1 MNFSGIRKIERQRK
15 EKEESMSK
23 LNQNIFKIQDENE
36 FFTASRLVKEYR
48 EKNPEKELLSLRN
61 RRCF

>member
-1 MNFSGIRKIERQRK
+1 
-15 EKEESMSK
+15 MSK